1 LLKSALVVILLFGFG
16 YLLLDLEASG
26 YLRFYMIVDVAVGL
40 ADGLLGMG
48 LTLYQV
54 EGLG

>member
-1 LLKSALVVILLFGFG
+1 MLKSALVVILLFGFG

-26 YLRFYMIVDVAVGL
+26 YLRFYMIVDVTVGL